1 MKTYQKILIGGLGA
15 MMPIVLNLLIVDLH
29 VLILDLTLV
38 ALLAY
43 LIRVVI
49 LFFLGGVVAFLHKDE
64 NSPLKLFQLGL
75 AAPALIT
82 GLLNSGQVE
91 IPKAPPPPGTQPGI
105 SSLFVPS
112 AYAQVTP
119 RQEIKTFSLPKETL
133 GEQFQRGFTGAAP
146 KRIWFVI
153 AGSHSNRGSAQKQA
167 EEITKRS
174 SAKGFKAEVYS
185 PSAGNSSW
193 SVVIG
198 SHLTSED
205 ARELRQR
212 AITAGVSKDPSVW
225 TFAK

>member
-1 MKTYQKILIGGLGA
+1 MTTHQKILIGGLGA
-15 MMPIVLNLLIVDLH
+15 LTPAVLNLAVVDLH
-29 VLILDLTLV
+29 ILLIDLTVV

-43 LIRVVI
+43 LIRVAV
-49 LFFLGGVVAFLHKDE
+49 LFAIGGLVAYFHKSE
-64 NSPLKLFQLGL
+64 KSPIKLFQLGL

-82 GLLNSGQVE
+82 SLLNGGQVE
-91 IPKAPPPPGTQPGI
+91 IPKAPAAPESPPGV

-119 RQEIKTFSLPKETL
+119 RQDKTFSLPKETL

-146 KRIWFVI
+146 KRVWFVI
-153 AGSHSNRGSAQKQA
+153 AGSHPNRGSAQKQA
-167 EEITKRS
+167 GEITKKF

-198 SHLTSED
+198 SNLTSEE
-205 ARELRQR
+205 AQKLRQR
-212 AITAGVSKDPSVW
+212 AITAGLPKDTHLW